1 MYILLIILLGFGLRL
16 ININKPEG
24 LWNDEYVSWFISSTA
39 FKAGFLQE
47 IVKQC
52 HMPLY
57 YFYLKP
63 FSVYNDTV
71 LRLTSVI
78 PSIIAI
84 YVMYLVGKEFSQK
97 SGYICGILTSILP
110 FLIYYSQEV
119 RFYSLLFLLSALSL
133 LFLIKLSKGENYWK
147 CFIITS
153 IFILLTHVLGGI
165 YVGLCLLYLAYKKKK
180 LSTKIL
186 FLTLIPLLC
195 IVPFGINIL
204 KMLPSSQWWGD
215 FSYTNILFLFSDY
228 FSPILTNNINAPKT
242 FFYSNNLLFVS
253 MILFPTLIAI
263 YLIIKGAKQR
273 IGLVIIALGVILVT
287 AILAISGKIVFI
299 TKYTIE
305 IFPILILLFALGVNG
320 RFGYLIL
327 SAFISFQLFSVFTP
341 YYPTKIFRSEGH
353 KLVCEKLNNKTPDA
367 ILFTY
372 YEPNR
377 FYRYLKT
384 DSKMYHISKINRFD
398 YKNEIQKFIENLQK
412 GDKISVVFLDSVS
425 FIPEAWLEKAKAQ
438 NLPEMFI
445 TFSEIRYSLIRELYK
460 NFTDFQIDKTGSW
473 TIITAKKLK

>member
-16 ININKPEG
+16 ININKLEG
-24 LWNDEYVSWFISSTA
+24 LWNDEYVSWFVSSTA
-39 FKAGFLQE
+39 FKEGFLQE

-63 FSVYNDTV
+63 FAIFNDTV

-78 PSIIAI
+78 PSVIAI
-84 YVMYLVGKEFSQK
+84 FVMYLVGKEFSK
-97 SGYICGILTSILP
+97 KNGYICGTITSILP

-133 LFLIKLSKGENYWK
+133 LFLIKLTKGKNYWK
-147 CFIITS
+147 HFALTS
-153 IFILLTHVLGGI
+153 VFILLTHVLGII
-165 YVGLCLLYLAYKKKK
+165 YIGLCLLYLAYKKKK
-180 LSTKIL
+180 LTTRIL
-186 FLTLIPLLC
+186 VYSLIPLICL
-195 IVPFGINIL
+195 IPFGINIL
-204 KMLPSSQWWGD
+204 KMIPSSQWWGE

-228 FSPILTNNINAPKT
+228 FSPILTNNINAPKI
-242 FFYSNNLLFVS
+242 FFYSNNLLFIS
-253 MILFPTLIAI
+253 LILFPTLIALYFI
-263 YLIIKGAKQR
+263 VKGVKQKKW
-273 IGLVIIALGVILVT
+273 LVIVAIGVILAT

-305 IFPILILLFALGVNG
+305 ILPTLILLLALGVNG
-320 RFGYLIL
+320 RFGYLML

-341 YYPTKIFRSEGH
+341 YYPAKTFRSEGH
-353 KLVCEKLNNKTPDA
+353 RLVCEELNKKNPDA

-377 FYRYLKT
+377 FYRYLKL
-384 DSKMYHISKINRFD
+384 DSKMYYISKINRFD
-398 YKNEIQKFIENLQK
+398 YKYETKNFIE
-412 GDKISVVFLDSVS
+412 KIQIGEKVSVVFLDSVS
-425 FIPEAWLEKAKAQ
+425 FIPGNWIEKAKDQ

-445 TFSEIRYSLIRELYK
+445 TFSEIRNFLIKELYI
-460 NFTDFQIDKTGSW
+460 NFTDFQVEKVGSW
-473 TIITAKKLK
+473 TVITAKKLK